1 MLANHMPDSLFR
13 QLLSPGFPYL
23 VHTTKQ
29 LARCNIRS
37 PDPLVDDIL
46 YPSRHWDRA
55 GVACLSLQIDN
66 SPVFFTLLNVAEI

>member
-1 MLANHMPDSLFR
+1 MLANYMPDSFFR
-13 QLLSPGFPYL
+13 QLLSPGFPHL

-29 LARCNIRS
+29 LARCNVRCL
-37 PDPLVDDIL
+37 DPLVGHSL
-46 YPSRHWDRA
+46 PSRHWDRA